1 MLKNEDILE
10 YRNKFRQLQIRL
22 LDGQIHKLMTDDSQ
36 IVSQL
41 MIDICSK
48 IGIANYDEYSLIN
61 DISENEKEKTATLK
75 KVELLGNL
83 I

>member
-1 MLKNEDILE
+1 M
-10 YRNKFRQLQIRL
+10 QIRL
-22 LDGQIHKLMTDDSQ
+22 LDGQIHKLMIDDSQ

-61 DISENEKEKTATLK
+61 DISENEKDKTATLK
-75 KVELLGNL
+75 KVNYNKIFILEGV
-83 I
+83 

>member
-1 MLKNEDILE
+1 MI
-10 YRNKFRQLQIRL
+10 
-22 LDGQIHKLMTDDSQ
+22 DDSQ

-61 DISENEKEKTATLK
+61 DINENEILNNKTSTLK
-75 KVELLGNL
+75 KVRKSCWKFNL
-83 I
+83 CKWIKFN

>member
-1 MLKNEDILE
+1 ME
-10 YRNKFRQLQIRL
+10 YRTKFRHLQVRL
-22 LDGQIHKLMTDDSQ
+22 LDGQIHKLMVDDSQ

-61 DISENEKEKTATLK
+61 DINENDNNKDNKMSTLK
-75 KVELLGNL
+75 KVYSSE
-83 I
+83 